1 MDSVTLQSV
10 LPFSDDLNL
19 LKEDHVS
26 VIFVLERFTPDLSG
40 VVKLTTSLESTVP
53 ERMSTISVT

>member
-19 LKEDHVS
+19 LKEDDVS
-26 VIFVLERFTPDLSG
+26 AIFVLEHFTPDLSG
-40 VVKLTTSLESTVP
+40 VFKLTTSLESTVP
-53 ERMSTISVT
+53 ERMSTISVA